1 MGDELKPQD
10 LHATGGTDGE
20 ASTEDLHATEE
31 GAVKKQDLHATG
43 EPLETKD
50 LHATSE
56 PFKPTK

>member
-10 LHATGGTDGE
+10 LHATD
-20 ASTEDLHATEE
+20 
-31 GAVKKQDLHATG
+31 

>member
-10 LHATGGTDGE
+10 LHATAEPLKTKD
-20 ASTEDLHATEE
+20 AQAAEE
-31 GAVKKQDLHATG
+31 GAVKKQDLHATE
-43 EPLETKD
+43 EPLEVKD